1 MARAKRQWG
10 WAGIWATLPPSV
22 ASRETPQHMCPQECR
37 ETSPERL
44 ASSAQPSFP
53 APAPG
58 LMWSVSQPCFLWG
71 MVRIAVR
78 KLGLN
83 CLGPN
88 SEISLFPSFLTF
100 SSHLRKADSC
110 SESFLRSGKWPG
122 FQRVG
127 PASWR
132 MAAKT
137 EFIAVPARPA
147 LGPGSL
153 CLLVPRVH
161 PCCSCCYFLLT
172 YQTEIGLL
180 YKNLPENI
188 MYERH
193 SPRVLV
199 F

>member
-10 WAGIWATLPPSV
+10 WAGIRAALPPSV
-22 ASRETPQHMCPQECR
+22 ASRETPQHMCPQECQ

-44 ASSAQPSFP
+44 ASSAQPSSP
-53 APAPG
+53 PPG

-71 MVRIAVR
+71 VVRIAVR

-88 SEISLFPSFLTF
+88 SEISLFPSLLTF
-100 SSHLRKADSC
+100 SCYLRKADSC
-110 SESFLRSGKWPG
+110 SEMFLRPRKWPG

-132 MAAKT
+132 MTAKT

-153 CLLVPRVH
+153 CLLGP
-161 PCCSCCYFLLT
+161 SSSTLLLLYFLLT

-193 SPRVLV
+193 TPHV
-199 F
+199 FMF